1 VHRYPCTDDI
11 LEGDSTVPRT
21 RNNQIVQLMLN
32 LSEHPHRF
40 LWSKALI
47 GVAKL
52 GAVIFC
58 DLAKWTRFQAQPGAD
73 VTPYA
78 QVEHV

>member
-1 VHRYPCTDDI
+1 
-11 LEGDSTVPRT
+11 
-21 RNNQIVQLMLN
+21 MLN